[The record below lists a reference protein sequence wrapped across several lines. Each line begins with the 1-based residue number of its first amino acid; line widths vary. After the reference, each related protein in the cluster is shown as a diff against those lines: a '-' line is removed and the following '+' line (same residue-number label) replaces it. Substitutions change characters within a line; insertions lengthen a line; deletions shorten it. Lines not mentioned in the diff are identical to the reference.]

1 MYQLT
6 NVPIYQPTDISIQ
19 EWRATLYYAL
29 IMAGGVGTRLWPLSR
44 RDRPKQALR
53 LVGQRTMFE
62 HAVARL
68 APLFQPEQIFVV
80 TGAEHVEALAAQA
93 PELPPENFIVEPEG
107 RGTAP
112 CIGLGAIHLRRQDPE
127 AIMAVLTADHF
138 IADTARFRRVLAA
151 AAQVAEEGHLVTL
164 GITPASPSTG
174 YGYIKQ
180 GESLGTMGGFAVF
193 RVERFTE
200 KPSPE
205 TALHMVESGEYSW
218 NSGMF
223 VWRVGRILEEFQ
235 RQMPEFYVQLAEVEA
250 ALGTSGY
257 EPALGRIWP
266 QVIKQT
272 IDYGVMEG
280 AEDVAVIPVDI
291 GWSDVGSW
299 ASLSELLPA
308 DAEGNIIVGPHVGIG
323 TRDTLV
329 FGGKRLIATIG
340 LEGMVIVDTED
351 ALLVCPR
358 EREQEVRAI
367 VRRLKEDGRSE
378 WL

>member
-1 MYQLT
+1 MA
-6 NVPIYQPTDISIQ
+6 SF
-19 EWRATLYYAL
+19 YAL

-44 RDRPKQALR
+44 RDRPKQSLD
-53 LVGQRTMFE
+53 LVGERTMFE
-62 HAVARL
+62 HAVDRI
-68 APLFQPEQIFVV
+68 APLFPPEQIFVV
-80 TGAEHVEALAAQA
+80 TGAEHVASLAVQT

-138 IADTARFRRVLAA
+138 IADTARFRQVLTA

-164 GITPASPSTG
+164 GITPSSPSTG

-180 GESLGTMGGFAVF
+180 GESLGTVEGFPVF
-193 RVERFTE
+193 HVERFTE
-200 KPSPE
+200 KPSLE
-205 TALHMVESGEYSW
+205 TAIHMVESGEYSW

-223 VWRVGRILEEFQ
+223 IWRVDRIMEEFQ
-235 RQMPEFYVQLAEVEA
+235 RQMPEFYVQLAEAEVT
-250 ALGTSGY
+250 LGTHGY
-257 EPALGRIWP
+257 EPTLSRVWP
-266 QVIKQT
+266 QVTRQT
-272 IDYGVMEG
+272 IDYGVMER

-299 ASLSELLPA
+299 ASLLELLPA
-308 DAEGNIIVGPHVGIG
+308 DGEGNIIVGPHVGID

-329 FGGKRLIATIG
+329 FGKSGKRIIATIG

-351 ALLVCPR
+351 ALLVCTR

-367 VRRLKEDGRSE
+367 VRQLKEDGRSE

>member
-1 MYQLT
+1 
-6 NVPIYQPTDISIQ
+6 
-19 EWRATLYYAL
+19 
-29 IMAGGVGTRLWPLSR
+29 
-44 RDRPKQALR
+44 
-53 LVGQRTMFE
+53 MFE
-62 HAVARL
+62 HAVGRL

-80 TGAEHVEALAAQA
+80 AGAEHVASLAAQA

-112 CIGLGAIHLRRQDPE
+112 CIGLGAIHLRQQDPE

-138 IADTARFRRVLAA
+138 IADTARFCQVLAA
-151 AAQVAEEGHLVTL
+151 AALVAEEGHLVTL
-164 GITPASPSTG
+164 GITPLFPSTG
-174 YGYIKQ
+174 FGYVEQ
-180 GESLGTMGGFAVF
+180 GERLGTVEGFQVF
-193 RVERFTE
+193 HAERFTE
-200 KPSPE
+200 KPSLE

-223 VWRVGRILEEFQ
+223 IWRVDRILEEFQ
-235 RQMPEFYVQLAEVEA
+235 RQMPECYVQLAEVEA
-250 ALGTSGY
+250 ALDTPGY
-257 EPALGRIWP
+257 EPTLSRVWP
-266 QVIKQT
+266 QVARQT

-280 AEDVAVIPVDI
+280 AEDVVVIPVDI

-299 ASLSELLPA
+299 DSLSELLPA
-308 DAEGNIIVGPHVGIG
+308 DKEGNIVVGPHMGID

>member
-1 MYQLT
+1 M
-6 NVPIYQPTDISIQ
+6 
-19 EWRATLYYAL
+19 YYAL
-29 IMAGGVGTRLWPLSR
+29 IMAGGIGTRLWPLSR
-44 RDRPKQALR
+44 RNRPKQSLR
-53 LVGQRTMFE
+53 LVGERTMFE
-62 HAVARL
+62 HAVDRI
-68 APLFQPEQIFVV
+68 APLFQPEQVFVV
-80 TGAEHVEALAAQA
+80 TGAEHMEALIAQS
-93 PELPPENFIVEPEG
+93 PELPPENFIVEPDG

-138 IADTARFRRVLAA
+138 ITDTARFRQALAM

-164 GITPASPSTG
+164 GITPSSPSTG
-174 YGYIKQ
+174 FGYIKQ
-180 GESLGTMGGFAVF
+180 GESLSMVEDFSVF
-193 RVERFTE
+193 RAERFTE

-205 TALHMVESGEYSW
+205 TALRMVESGEYSW

-223 VWRVGRILEEFQ
+223 IWRADRILKEFQ

-250 ALGTSGY
+250 TLGTSGY
-257 EPALGRIWP
+257 KATLSRVWP
-266 QVIKQT
+266 QVAKQA
-272 IDYGVMEG
+272 IDYGVMER

-308 DAEGNIIVGPHVGIG
+308 DERGNVVVGPHVGVD

-358 EREQEVRAI
+358 EREQEVRAV
-367 VRRLKEDGRSE
+367 VRRLEEDGRGE

>member
-1 MYQLT
+1 M
-6 NVPIYQPTDISIQ
+6 
-19 EWRATLYYAL
+19 YYAL
-29 IMAGGVGTRLWPLSR
+29 IMAGGIGTRLWPLSR
-44 RDRPKQALR
+44 RNRPKQSLR
-53 LVGQRTMFE
+53 LVGERTMFE
-62 HAVARL
+62 HAVDRI
-68 APLFQPEQIFVV
+68 APLFQPEQVFVV
-80 TGAEHVEALAAQA
+80 TGAEHMEALIAQA

-138 IADTARFRRVLAA
+138 ITDTARFRQVLAT
-151 AAQVAEEGHLVTL
+151 AAQVAEEGHMVTL
-164 GITPASPSTG
+164 GITPSSPSTG
-174 YGYIKQ
+174 FGYIKQ
-180 GESLGTMGGFAVF
+180 GESLDMVEGFSVF
-193 RVERFTE
+193 RAERFTE

-223 VWRVGRILEEFQ
+223 IWRVDRILKEFQ

-250 ALGTSGY
+250 TLGTSGY
-257 EPALGRIWP
+257 EATLSRVWP
-266 QVIKQT
+266 QVAKQA

-308 DAEGNIIVGPHVGIG
+308 DERGNVVIGPHIG
-323 TRDTLV
+323 VDTRDTLV
-329 FGGKRLIATIG
+329 FGGKRLIATVG

-358 EREQEVRAI
+358 EREQEVRAV
-367 VRRLKEDGRSE
+367 VRRLEEDGRGE